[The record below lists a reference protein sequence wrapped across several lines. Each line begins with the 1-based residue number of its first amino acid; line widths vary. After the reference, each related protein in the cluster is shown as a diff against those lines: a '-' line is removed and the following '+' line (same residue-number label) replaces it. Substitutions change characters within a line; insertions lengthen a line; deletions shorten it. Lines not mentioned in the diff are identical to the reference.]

1 MKKQYISPLVEELPM
16 ESLNIMKTSTEPPI
30 DPSPAPRRPT
40 DLF

>member
-16 ESLNIMKTSTEPPI
+16 ESLNIMKTSTETPI